1 MSQAAPI
8 PPTPAVAP
16 AVTGSAAAEPFWH
29 ARWEFAVHTLVG
41 TSIFTIIA
49 VAAVLLNLGVH
60 RLEAYDSDTV
70 VIIGLMAAEYG
81 LFSVDLL
88 LYVVFLW
95 RTAKRTIQRL

>member
-8 PPTPAVAP
+8 PPAPAGTPALA
-16 AVTGSAAAEPFWH
+16 GSAATQPFWH
-29 ARWEFAVHTLVG
+29 APWEFAVHTLVG

-60 RLEAYDSDTV
+60 RLEAYDSDRV
-70 VIIGLMAAEYG
+70 IIIGLMAAEYG

-88 LYVVFLW
+88 LYCVFLW
-95 RTAKRTIQRL
+95 RTAKRTIERL